1 MIWFDMSEYSDIIVV
16 LKMIGI
22 IVGYVGYDDNLNML
36 IEKVCCNLYLVI
48 LFDEIEK
55 VNL

>member
-1 MIWFDMSEYSDIIVV
+1 MSEYSDIIVV
-16 LKMIGI
+16 FKMIGI
-22 IVGYVGYDDNLNML
+22 IVGYVGYDDNLNIL
-36 IEKVCCNLYLVI
+36 IEKVWCNLYLVI